1 LSLGNKNEKI
11 VEQTINMFDKHN
23 ITNENSLFNFEK
35 QYLQKINTQKES
47 SLYDVNTTNIDKN
60 ETRMGNGNKDCNN
73 ENGNMD
79 DEKKEILNILSLM
92 KEEERKD
99 LLKKYLTFVA
109 NNKQKVDLHLS
120 KKRLNW
126 MKMKTKIKMK

>member
-1 LSLGNKNEKI
+1 MSLGNKNEKI

-60 ETRMGNGNKDCNN
+60 ETRMENGNKDCNN

-99 LLKKYLTFVA
+99 Y
-109 NNKQKVDLHLS
+109 
-120 KKRLNW
+120 
-126 MKMKTKIKMK
+126 